1 MQNDMPTNSQIM
13 QPQDDEIDL
22 REVVTVLWAGKKII
36 LAVTALFAVVAVTIA
51 LLIPNQYQAT
61 AVVSP
66 AQAGNNSMLGAMAS
80 QFGGLASLAGIKV
93 PTEEGGETQA
103 AMEILQSWS
112 FIEEFIKTNN
122 PIFNGPCR
130 GL

>member
-1 MQNDMPTNSQIM
+1 MQNNMPTSQ
-13 QPQDDEIDL
+13 PLDDEIDL
-22 REVVTVLWAGKKII
+22 RELATVLWSGKRTI
-36 LAVTALFAVVAVTIA
+36 LSVTALFAVVAVTVA

-66 AQAGNNSMLGAMAS
+66 AQTGNSSMLGAMAS

-93 PTEEGGETQA
+93 PAEEGGETQA

-122 PIFNGPCR
+122 LAADVFAADG
-130 GL
+130 